1 MITLNYYE
9 TVKANPNVFPQLTC
23 KELLFAGYRC
33 PAVDCLI
40 GKWSHHNYI
49 LYVLTGKLA
58 YHTAGK
64 SWVLG
69 SGSAMFVKKGAVIMQ
84 KFFEEQLCIV
94 SFFIPDSYMCRF
106 LRENHPG
113 IGKGISNEQNADLVI
128 PLGVTEI
135 MKGYINSL
143 LPYFE
148 SENIPSEDLLELKF
162 RELLFNILTN
172 PANKDLNGYLQ
183 TLLIP
188 KADHL
193 QEVMETNCLF
203 NLSLENYAKLCNR
216 SLSSFKRDFIS
227 VYKTNPG
234 HWLLAKKLDH
244 SHHLLLSTDKTV
256 NDISL
261 ESGFENS
268 THFSKAFKKRFGLSP
283 LQYRHQATIAQ
294 VSGDTLLNS

>member
-9 TVKANPNVFPQLTC
+9 TVKAHPEIFPQLTC
-23 KELLFAGYRC
+23 KELLFAGYKC
-33 PAVDCLI
+33 PAVDCFI

-58 YHTAGK
+58 YHTPGK
-64 SWVLG
+64 SWVLT
-69 SGSAMFVKKGAVIMQ
+69 SGSAMFVKKGSVIMQ
-84 KFFEEQLCIV
+84 KFFEEELCIV
-94 SFFIPDSYMCRF
+94 SFFIPDSYMCTF

-113 IGKGISNEQNADLVI
+113 IGKSISNEQNPDLVI

-148 SENIPSEDLLELKF
+148 AENIPSEDMLELKF

-172 PANKDLNGYLQ
+172 PANNGLNEYLQ
-183 TLLIP
+183 TLLLP
-188 KADHL
+188 NADHV
-193 QEVMETNCLF
+193 QEVMEANCLY

-216 SLSSFKRDFIS
+216 SLSSFKRDFYA

-234 HWLLAKKLDH
+234 HWLLSKKLDH
-244 SHHLLLSTDKTV
+244 SNHLLLSTDKTV

-283 LQYRHQATIAQ
+283 MQYRQQAMIAQ
-294 VSGDTLLNS
+294 VSPNKVFNF